1 MKSNKQSFL
10 FNIKNIVLETF
21 SIVDFL
27 FIVLLVLSLAY
38 CTKSPGIIKPES
50 KYSSTLS
57 EGVVFSREG
66 NPRFV
71 KRITGL
77 AGREPWGRWSDQG
90 EVVIEFAEPLP
101 PKSYIFQLEAKGF
114 GSNVGANT
122 QVIFGPEVMN
132 IVLQSNPEKFTLSI
146 DVRAP
151 LSQIKIVPAAPSSP
165 NSLDSNNPDVR
176 RLGIGLITLSI
187 L

>member
-1 MKSNKQSFL
+1 MKSDQQLFL
-10 FNIKNIVLETF
+10 FKIKKSVLETF
-21 SIVDFL
+21 SIIDLL
-27 FIVLLVLSLAY
+27 FIALLALSLTY

-57 EGVVFSREG
+57 EGIVFSREG
-66 NPRFV
+66 NPQFV

-101 PKSYIFQLEAKGF
+101 PKNYIFRLEAKGF
-114 GSNVGANT
+114 GSNIGANT
-122 QVIFGPEVMN
+122 QVIIGSDVIN
-132 IVLQSNPEKFTLSI
+132 IVLQSDPEKFTLPV
-146 DVRAP
+146 DVKAP
-151 LSQIKIVPAAPSSP
+151 LSQIKIVLAAPSSP

>member
-21 SIVDFL
+21 SIVDLL
-27 FIVLLVLSLAY
+27 FIVLLALSLTY

-57 EGVVFSREG
+57 EGIVFSREG
-66 NPRFV
+66 HPQFV

-77 AGREPWGRWSDQG
+77 AGRESWGRWSDQG
-90 EVVIEFAEPLP
+90 EVVIEFVEPLP
-101 PKSYIFQLEAKGF
+101 PKNYIFRLEAKGF
-114 GSNVGANT
+114 GANIGANT
-122 QVIFGPEVMN
+122 KVVVGSDVVN
-132 IVLQSNPEKFTLSI
+132 IVLQSNPEKFSLPI
-146 DVRAP
+146 DVKAP
-151 LSQIKIVPAAPSSP
+151 LSQIKIVPATPSSP

>member
-1 MKSNKQSFL
+1 MKSDQQLFL
-10 FNIKNIVLETF
+10 FKIKKSVLETF
-21 SIVDFL
+21 SIVDLL
-27 FIVLLVLSLAY
+27 FIALLVLSLAY

-66 NPRFV
+66 NPQFI

-90 EVVIEFAEPLP
+90 EVLIEFAEPLS
-101 PKSYIFQLEAKGF
+101 PKNYIFRLEAKGF
-114 GSNVGANT
+114 GSNIGANT
-122 QVIFGPEVMN
+122 QVIVGSEVVN
-132 IVLQSNPEKFTLSI
+132 IVLESNPEKFILPV
-146 DVRAP
+146 DVKAP

>member
-1 MKSNKQSFL
+1 MKSHHQL
-10 FNIKNIVLETF
+10 LILRIKKGVFETF
-21 SIVDFL
+21 SIFDLL
-27 FIVLLVLSLAY
+27 FIGLLALSLAY

-66 NPRFV
+66 NPQFI
-71 KRITGL
+71 KRITGM

-90 EVVIEFAEPLP
+90 EVLIEFAEPLL
-101 PKSYIFQLEAKGF
+101 PKQYIFQLEAKGF
-114 GSNVGANT
+114 GANIGANT
-122 QVIFGPEVMN
+122 QVIIGSDVIN
-132 IVLQSNPEKFTLSI
+132 IVLQSDPEKFTLPV
-146 DVRAP
+146 DVKAP
-151 LSQIKIVPAAPSSP
+151 LSQIKIVLAAPSSP

>member
-1 MKSNKQSFL
+1 MKSNKQSFF

-27 FIVLLVLSLAY
+27 FIALLVLSLAY

-50 KYSSTLS
+50 KYSATLS
-57 EGVVFSREG
+57 EGIVFSREG
-66 NPRFV
+66 NPQFI

-90 EVVIEFAEPLP
+90 EVIIEFSEPLP
-101 PKSYIFQLEAKGF
+101 PKHYIFQLEAKGF
-114 GSNVGANT
+114 GLNIGANT
-122 QVIFGPEVMN
+122 QVFVGSDVVN
-132 IVLQSNPEKFTLSI
+132 ILLQSNPEKFILPLDI
-146 DVRAP
+146 KAP

-176 RLGIGLITLSI
+176 RLGIGLIALSI

>member
-1 MKSNKQSFL
+1 MNINQQLLL
-10 FNIKNIVLETF
+10 FKVKKAVLETF
-21 SIVDFL
+21 SIADLL
-27 FIVLLVLSLAY
+27 FIVLLALSLTY
-38 CTKSPGIIKPES
+38 CAKSPGIIKPES

-57 EGVVFSREG
+57 EGIVFSREG
-66 NPRFV
+66 RPQFI

-77 AGREPWGRWSDQG
+77 AGRESWGRWSDQD
-90 EVVIEFAEPLP
+90 EVIIEFAEPLP
-101 PKSYIFQLEAKGF
+101 PKNYIFQLEAKGF

-122 QVIFGPEVMN
+122 QVVVGSDVVN
-132 IVLQSNPEKFTLSI
+132 IVLQSNPEKFNLPI
-146 DVRAP
+146 DVKTP

-176 RLGIGLITLSI
+176 RLGIGLVALSI

>member
-1 MKSNKQSFL
+1 MKSNKQPFL
-10 FNIKNIVLETF
+10 FNIKNTVLGTF
-21 SIVDFL
+21 SIVDLL
-27 FIVLLVLSLAY
+27 FIGLLALSLTF

-50 KYSSTLS
+50 KYSATLS
-57 EGVVFSREG
+57 EGIVFSREG
-66 NPRFV
+66 NPQFI

-77 AGREPWGRWSDQG
+77 AGRESWGRWSDQG

-101 PKSYIFQLEAKGF
+101 PKNYIFRLEAKGF
-114 GSNVGANT
+114 GSNIGANT
-122 QVIFGPEVMN
+122 QIIIGSDVIN
-132 IVLQSNPEKFTLSI
+132 IVLQSNPEKFTLPV
-146 DVRAP
+146 DVKAP

>member
-1 MKSNKQSFL
+1 MLGIKPSL
-10 FNIKNIVLETF
+10 FREFKKVVLENF
-21 SIVDFL
+21 SIADL
-27 FIVLLVLSLAY
+27 VLVCSLVLSLTF

-57 EGVVFSREG
+57 EGIVFSREG
-66 NPRFV
+66 NPQFI

-77 AGREPWGRWSDQG
+77 AGREPWGRWSDQD
-90 EVVIEFAEPLP
+90 EVLIEFAELLP
-101 PKSYIFQLEAKGF
+101 PKNYIFRLEAKGF
-114 GSNVGANT
+114 GSNIGANT
-122 QVIFGPEVMN
+122 QVIIGSNVIN
-132 IVLQSNPEKFTLSI
+132 IVLQSNPEKFTLPV
-146 DVRAP
+146 DVKAP